1 MLDNILTP
9 IISWAWFLLGITSVL
24 YFVYATLQ
32 HDMLIALNRLFYRV
46 LLVGLVVIVGLN
58 VVNTSFVFINPHQV
72 GVVVSALA
80 EQGIREQPMTAGSYW
95 IVPLLEKVVVYPIGL
110 QTYTMSGST
119 LEEQVMDDSSITA
132 RTQDGKVVRV
142 DGSITFRIDP
152 DKIIELH
159 KMWQDR
165 YVEDFISPAL
175 RSVIRAELLQYT
187 IAEINSEIQQEL
199 EETFHQ
205 HLNTRITKN
214 GLVFERFFLRNL
226 VFSAKYAK
234 AIEKKHSVIVAA
246 EAEAQAIMAKA
257 KAEAEAEARAI
268 IFKAMA
274 DAKAEHILQGKTIPQ
289 QQPSI
294 NSDN

>member
-1 MLDNILTP
+1 MLDNILAP

-24 YFVYATLQ
+24 YFIYATLQ

-80 EQGIREQPMTAGSYW
+80 EKGIREQPMTAGSYW
-95 IVPLLEKVVVYPIGL
+95 IVPLLEQVVVYPIGL

-119 LEEQVMDDSSITA
+119 LEEPTKDDSSIMA

-142 DGSITFRIDP
+142 DASITFRIDP
-152 DKIIELH
+152 DKVVELH

-165 YVEDFISPAL
+165 YVEDFISPAF

-205 HLNTRITKN
+205 HLNTLITKN
-214 GLVFERFFLRNL
+214 SVVFERFFLRNL
-226 VFSAKYAK
+226 AFSAKYAK

-257 KAEAEAEARAI
+257 IAEAEAEARAI
-268 IFKAMA
+268 IFKATA
-274 DAKAEHILQGKTIPQ
+274 DAKAEHILKEEAAPQ
-289 QQPSI
+289 KPKLI